1 MPGRIAYIMS
11 RFPHLPETFI
21 LREMIALEELGW
33 DVKPYPLLVQRQAI
47 IHVEALPWIG
57 RTRRL
62 PWMSWGILMANIRQF
77 VRAPG
82 RYLSTLGRILLGN
95 VSSPKFLMRAVAIF
109 PKAVLMGVSM
119 KAEGIQHVHAHYAT
133 HPALAAWIIHRL
145 TGIPFSVTVHAHDI
159 FVERAMLTAKLKA
172 AAFIVSISSYNKEY
186 LTRIGGKIIE
196 EKIQIVHCG
205 IEPSGY
211 SLRRPRTN
219 LEDPFRIVSTGS
231 LQPYKGQRYLLEAC
245 RLLLDRGVPFSCQI
259 IGGGELW
266 ATLEKQV
273 KELQLDGIV
282 ELSGPRA
289 QDEVAGL
296 LAVADCYVQPSVVM
310 PSGKMEGIPV
320 ALMEALACELPV
332 VASDLSGIPELIRHE
347 ETGLLVPQQDAGA
360 LADAVEWVYRH
371 TQQARR
377 LAQAGRGLVV
387 REFNLAVNVRRLAG
401 LFETSLLSVQ

>member
-21 LREMIALEELGW
+21 LREMITLEELGW
-33 DVKPYPLLVQRQAI
+33 DVRLYPLMLQSQEVV
-47 IHVEALPWIG
+47 HVEALPWIK
-57 RTRRL
+57 RAQHL
-62 PWMSWGILMANIRQF
+62 PWMSWDILMANIKQSIRT
-77 VRAPG
+77 PK
-82 RYLSTLGRILLGN
+82 RYLSTLGKIVLEN
-95 VSSPKFLMRAVAIF
+95 VGSPKFLIRAMAIF
-109 PKAVLMGVSM
+109 PKVVLMGESM
-119 KAEGIQHVHAHYAT
+119 KAEGIQHIHAHYAT

-159 FVERAMLTAKLKA
+159 FVERAMLTAKLNA
-172 AAFIVSISSYNKEY
+172 AAFIVSISSYNKRY
-186 LTRIGGKIIE
+186 LTRIVGKTIE
-196 EKIQIVHCG
+196 EKIQVVHCG

-211 SLRRPRTN
+211 GLQMPRTKP
-219 LEDPFRIVSTGS
+219 EESFRIVSTGS

-245 RLLLDRGVPFSCQI
+245 RLLLDRGVPFSCHI

-266 ATLEKQV
+266 ATLENQV
-273 KELQLDGIV
+273 KDLHLDGIV

-289 QDEVAGL
+289 QDEVAEL
-296 LAVADCYVQPSVVM
+296 LAIADCYVQPSVVM

-320 ALMEALACELPV
+320 AIMEALACELPV
-332 VASDLSGIPELIRHE
+332 VASNLSGIPELVRHE
-347 ETGLLVPQQDAGA
+347 ETGLLVPQRDAGA

-387 REFNLAVNVRRLAG
+387 REFNLPVNVRRLAG
-401 LFETSLLSVQ
+401 LFETSLLRVQ